1 MDDIVGVWRM
11 FRDPQTGFW
20 CDNLYF
26 QAHPDDPPTN
36 PCGTE
41 NDLYS
46 GAGTGMGLVSE
57 AIMTELGERIQSHS
71 GLNCQSFSV
80 VGYQTRQ
87 EAEVRLVESLNSLL
101 SDWPRETFRGFMVH
115 FTNRKL
121 EALRWERAPPQ

>member
-1 MDDIVGVWRM
+1 MDDLVSVWRM
-11 FRDPQTGFW
+11 FRDPGNGFW
-20 CDNLYF
+20 CDGLWF
-26 QAHPDDPPTN
+26 SQSSTT
-36 PCGTE
+36 PCGPA
-41 NDLYS
+41 NNFYS
-46 GAGTGMGLVSE
+46 AAGTGMGLVSE

-71 GLNCQSFSV
+71 DLNCQSFSV